1 MSLTSTSINRPVLAM
16 VMSIVIMLFGAIG
29 FYFLGVREY
38 PSVET
43 PVVTV
48 LTSYIGANADVVEA
62 QITEPLEEALS
73 GIPGL
78 RSIRSTSREQRS
90 IITIEFTLESDLE
103 AATNDVRD
111 RVSQAIGR
119 LPADAE
125 KPIVQKADADAVPI
139 VFLNIKSDKRDLL
152 QLSKIANDVFKE
164 NFRSIPGVSEVQIWG
179 EKLYAMRLWMDPQKL
194 AAYRL
199 TPQDVRSALARE
211 NVELPSG
218 RIDGDKTELTLRT
231 NGRINSAEE
240 FNRLIIREVDG
251 RPIRLSDVGYAEL
264 GAENYRTLLRRDG
277 VPMVGTVLIP
287 QPGANYIAIVDE
299 FYKRLETLKKN
310 VPSDLQLGIGFDTT
324 KYIRASIAEVVET
337 IFIAFV
343 LVVVIIFVFLR
354 DWRATLIPV
363 LAIPV
368 SLVGAFFIMYAAD
381 FSINILTL
389 LGIVLA
395 IGIVVDDAIV
405 VLENIYAK
413 IEEGMNP
420 FEAGL
425 IGSKEVYLAV
435 LATTVALAAVFMPVI
450 FLQGLT
456 GRLFR
461 EFGVVLAGSVI
472 ISAFVA
478 LTLTPM
484 MCSRLLRKH
493 DAHNWLYRKT
503 EPFFVGMTESYR
515 RALAAF
521 MKSRW
526 LGFVGMAV
534 AIAMIWS
541 IGSLLPTELSPLEDR
556 SGVRINSLT
565 PEGTSFQAM
574 DEFMIGLSE
583 SVAANVPERE
593 AIIAVTVPGLG
604 GGGTSNQGSIRLVLK
619 DPEFRTRSQQDVAA
633 ALSAMVRK
641 MTEARSS
648 VIQEQSIGGGR
659 GRSLPL
665 QFVIRA
671 QNIDKLKAIIP
682 EFLDRARKNPA
693 FDAVDVDLKFTKP
706 EAVIEINREK
716 AQALGVSTF
725 DIAATLQAGLSGQR
739 YGYFLLDGKQYQIIG
754 QVGYTDRNTPADV
767 KTLYV
772 RTAQGQLIQ
781 LDNLISIREG
791 STTPQLYRY
800 NRSVSATFS
809 AGMARGYTLG
819 QGVTEM
825 STIARSVLDETFTT
839 ALEGEA
845 RDLTESS
852 SSLALAFVLAL
863 LLVYLVLAA
872 QFESF
877 RDPFIILFTVPLAL
891 AGAVLSLWYFGQTL
905 NIFSQ
910 IGIIM
915 LVGLV
920 TKNGILI
927 VEFANQR
934 KAQGLVPLE
943 AVQEAAVQRLRPILM
958 TSIATILGTLPIAL
972 ALGAGAESRV
982 SMGIAIIGGLVFS
995 TFLTLFIVPAVYSY
1009 ITRKTVTQER
1019 VHEPSEHPVQ
1029 QRNGAN
1035 GYTNGHH
1042 TQGVQQGANGYT
1054 NGHHEH
1060 SNTEPATNGHGN
1072 GHAAA
1077 HEQHDHERD
1086 HERDHEHQHSE
1097 QPPQQSRGTTLS

>member
-1 MSLTSTSINRPVLAM
+1 M

-194 AAYRL
+194 AAYQL

-534 AIAMIWS
+534 AIAMIWG

-767 KTLYV
+767 KTLHV

-1042 TQGVQQGANGYT
+1042 TQSVQQGANGYT

-1077 HEQHDHERD
+1077 HEQYDHERD
-1086 HERDHEHQHSE
+1086 HQHSE

>member
-1 MSLTSTSINRPVLAM
+1 
-16 VMSIVIMLFGAIG
+16 MSIVIMLFGAIG

-231 NGRINSAEE
+231 NGRINSVEE
-240 FNRLIIREVDG
+240 FNNLIIREVEG

-368 SLVGAFFIMYAAD
+368 SLVGAFFIMYIAD

-503 EPFFVGMTESYR
+503 EPLFVGMTESYR
-515 RALAAF
+515 RALATF
-521 MKSRW
+521 MRSRW
-526 LGFVGMAV
+526 LGFVGMAL
-534 AIAMIWS
+534 AIAMIWGF
-541 IGSLLPTELSPLEDR
+541 GSLLPTELAPLEDR
-556 SGVRINSLT
+556 SGVRINSVT

-574 DEFMIGLSE
+574 DEFMIGLAE

-619 DPEFRTRSQQDVAA
+619 DPQFRTRSQQDIAA

-665 QFVIRA
+665 QFVVRA

-706 EAVIEINREK
+706 EAIIEINREK
-716 AQALGVSTF
+716 AQGLGVSTL
-725 DIAATLQAGLSGQR
+725 DIASTLQAGLSGQR
-739 YGYFLLDGKQYQIIG
+739 YGYFLMDGKQYQIIG
-754 QVGYTDRNTPADV
+754 QVSYINRNTPADV

-772 RTAQGQLIQ
+772 RNAQGQLIQ
-781 LDNLISIREG
+781 LDNLITIREG

-819 QGVTEM
+819 QGVAEM
-825 STIARSVLDETFTT
+825 SSIARSVLDETFTT

-972 ALGAGAESRV
+972 ALGAGAESRI

-1009 ITRKTVTQER
+1009 ITRKTVSQEL
-1019 VHEPSEHPVQ
+1019 VHEYDEYSVEQH
-1029 QRNGAN
+1029 NGSN
-1035 GYTNGHH
+1035 GFINGHH
-1042 TQGVQQGANGYT
+1042 VQQGANGHA
-1054 NGHHEH
+1054 NGRRERSSTETHNH
-1060 SNTEPATNGHGN
+1060 SNGSG
-1072 GHAAA
+1072 AANRHYDYDQEYNQKDA
-1077 HEQHDHERD
+1077 QRHHQ
-1086 HERDHEHQHSE
+1086 QHSE
-1097 QPPQQSRGTTLS
+1097 KLPQQSRGERHIPE